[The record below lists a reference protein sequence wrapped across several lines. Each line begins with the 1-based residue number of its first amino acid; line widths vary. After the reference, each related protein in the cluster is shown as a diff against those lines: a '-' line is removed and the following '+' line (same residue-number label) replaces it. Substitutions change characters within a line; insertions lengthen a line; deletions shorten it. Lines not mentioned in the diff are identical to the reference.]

1 MTSNGRVARLTALAL
16 ATGTLVAANATGAS
30 AATTT
35 QDAFTAGNA
44 AGNGIIHL
52 VLNLPVSLP
61 GIGSKLTQDLVV
73 TKSATRSG
81 AAPAALASA
90 VLGQNGN
97 VPLVSNLLAGSSEAT
112 LAHPNGLTKSGL
124 PILGNTLGLAGVL
137 NLTSKVTNPN
147 VDGVTS
153 HSLSSVADF
162 KLDGANVLSSVLQ
175 PVLDQVNSVLGSLKV
190 DTTGS
195 AGTAAAPVTSTVTG
209 LVNTVLSQIDAVTN
223 NTTAPVS
230 AEVKAALDQVTT
242 LLTGLLTN
250 IKLNLNSLNLN
261 SSLLDIGLIKSEQT
275 VTRAAGTVTSSVHN
289 QLADISV
296 LGGLVGLK
304 ALTSTATAAVDK
316 AGNPVGPSKTA
327 TGSSNL
333 LQANISDVL
342 VATVTSQINALL
354 GGSVGSL
361 VPADLLAT
369 INGALNQVTNL
380 TTDLLGV
387 SFKPASA
394 FANPTVKAHNKN
406 TQEAAA
412 AVLTVDPLKSAAA
425 PLLQIAF
432 APAAASVVRS
442 ESVTTIAPV
451 TPPTTVTSL
460 PRTGANLP
468 LTGVIATGL
477 VGLALVARRRRA
489 AHLGA

>member
-30 AATTT
+30 AASAT

-81 AAPAALASA
+81 LAPAALASA

-97 VPLVSNLLAGSSEAT
+97 VPLVSNLLAGSSDAT
-112 LAHPNGLTKSGL
+112 LANPNGVTKSGL

-190 DTTGS
+190 DS
-195 AGTAAAPVTSTVTG
+195 ASGTVTPVTSTVTG
-209 LVNTVLSQIDAVTN
+209 LVNTVLSQIDAATSN
-223 NTTAPVS
+223 ASAPVT
-230 AEVKAALDQVTT
+230 AEVKAALNQVTT
-242 LLTGLLTN
+242 LLTGLLSN

-275 VTRAAGTVTSSVHN
+275 VTRAAGTVTSTVHN

-316 AGNPVGPSKTA
+316 LGNPVGPAKTD
-327 TGSSNL
+327 TGNANL

-342 VATVTSQINALL
+342 VATVTSQIQAIL
-354 GGSVGSL
+354 GGSVGSA
-361 VPADLLAT
+361 VPADLLTT
-369 INGALNQVTNL
+369 INGALSQVTNL

-394 FANPTVKAHNKN
+394 FANPTVKTHNKN
-406 TQEAAA
+406 TQEASA

-432 APAAASVVRS
+432 APAAASVVRAEGVS
-442 ESVTTIAPV
+442 NPTVV
-451 TPPTTVTSL
+451 PPTTVKTDPAL

-477 VGLALVARRRRA
+477 VGLAMVARRRRN